1 MSAQRLAILAEG
13 LFDDHHAKTAHGVI
27 RYGERPVV
35 AVIDA
40 HLAGRTAADVVP
52 FCARPV
58 PIVATLEEAVERG
71 AERLLV
77 GVATTGGGLPP
88 EWRALLLR
96 AIAAGLDVE
105 AGLHTILSDDP
116 ELSAAA
122 ERQGV
127 ELRDLRLPPPD
138 LELPRPL
145 AERREGL
152 RVVHSVGSDTV
163 IGKKAITL
171 ELDAAARARGLSSA
185 FVPTGQ
191 TGIAIAGWGIAVD
204 HVLSDF
210 VGGAADRLVREGGE
224 RADLLWLEGQGSL
237 FHPAYSAVTLG
248 LLHGARPDALVLAH
262 KAGARA
268 IQNYPDVALPSLPEL
283 VKAYEDVARPV
294 RPTRVAAVALNTV
307 ELDDDGARRAVAE
320 AEDATGLPADDAVR
334 FGPERLLDAVLA
346 ALGAPERAHPGHAT
360 RLS

>member
-27 RYGERPVV
+27 RYGDRPVV

-40 HLAGRTAADVVP
+40 HLAGRTADDVVP

-58 PIVATLEEAVERG
+58 PIVASLDEAIERG

-77 GVATTGGGLPP
+77 GVATTGGGLPA
-88 EWRALLLR
+88 EWRTLLL
-96 AIAAGLDVE
+96 AALEAGLDVE
-105 AGLHTILSDDP
+105 AGLHTVLSDDP
-116 ELSAAA
+116 ELTAAA
-122 ERQGV
+122 ARRGV
-127 ELRDLRLPPPD
+127 ELRDLRLPPTD
-138 LELPRPL
+138 LELPRPV
-145 AERREGL
+145 AERPEGL

-210 VGGAADRLVREGGE
+210 VGGAADRLVREGAE
-224 RADLLWLEGQGSL
+224 RADLLWVEGQGAL

-248 LLHGARPDALVLAH
+248 LLHGTRPDALVLAH

-268 IQNYPDVALPSLPEL
+268 IHNYPEVTLPSLPEL
-283 VKAYEDVARPV
+283 VEAYERVAAPV
-294 RPTRVAAVALNTV
+294 RATRVVAVALNTV
-307 ELDDDGARRAVAE
+307 DLDEAGAWRAVA
-320 AEDATGLPADDAVR
+320 DAQDTTGLPADDAVR

-346 ALGAPERAHPGHAT
+346 AVGGA
-360 RLS
+360 